1 MLEVLLNRNRETE
14 ECLHD
19 EIVTVVCTGLQRVIC
34 EGCGHLSFRYLA
46 ELTGNIDRSRFG
58 REVDRLVIAP

>member
-1 MLEVLLNRNRETE
+1 MLGVFNRRRQ

-19 EIVTVVCTGLQRVIC
+19 EIVTVVSTGLERVIC

-46 ELTGNIDRSRFG
+46 ELSSEIDRSRFG
-58 REVDRLVIAP
+58 REVDRAGNSG